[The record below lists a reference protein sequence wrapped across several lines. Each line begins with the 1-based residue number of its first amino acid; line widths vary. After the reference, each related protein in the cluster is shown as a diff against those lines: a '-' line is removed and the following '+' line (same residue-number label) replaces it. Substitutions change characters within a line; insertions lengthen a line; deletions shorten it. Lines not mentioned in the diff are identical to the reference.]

1 MSAAV
6 LFAGQTPAGCLWP
19 GPRSAP
25 AINVHASMI
34 RLRRCPQA
42 ALPSPDMFLVPTLA
56 VAALALMQLR
66 SDESAA
72 KPLQQPRAPARDWRA
87 KLGQFQVVALPG
99 KGLGAVALCRFEP
112 GDLVAEEA
120 PLLQLTQSG
129 SPAEQFQSLSAEA
142 RQRILNL
149 SDFAAEKTVQG
160 ILDTNCFQK
169 GLGSEDR
176 VLCPTLARFN
186 HSCVPNCQ
194 HVWDSDAAVM
204 RILASTEVVAG
215 EELSVDYIDVRQSR
229 EQRQAL
235 LSRKYGFKCTC
246 ASCQSADEE
255 SDRRRLSMARID
267 AEIGSAS
274 AEEALRLAQRL
285 LRLYD
290 DEGLHLQALRGRAAL
305 DACAACAKRG
315 DAQETAAW
323 ASRAAESYSRGLGPG
338 HELVRRALV
347 YAASPESHRSW
358 RR

>member
-1 MSAAV
+1 MS
-6 LFAGQTPAGCLWP
+6 LLHQN
-19 GPRSAP
+19 SHSNHAP
-25 AINVHASMI
+25 LLEIGE
-34 RLRRCPQA
+34 R
-42 ALPSPDMFLVPTLA
+42 
-56 VAALALMQLR
+56 
-66 SDESAA
+66 
-72 KPLQQPRAPARDWRA
+72 
-87 KLGQFQVVALPG
+87 QFQVVALPG

-129 SPAEQFQSLSAEA
+129 SAAEQFQSLSAEA

-160 ILDTNCFQK
+160 ILDTNCLQK
-169 GLGSEDR
+169 GLGFADR

-194 HVWDSDAAVM
+194 HVWDSDAEVM
-204 RILASTEVVAG
+204 RILASTDVVAG
-215 EELSVDYIDVRQSR
+215 EELSVDYIDIRQSR

-274 AEEALRLAQRL
+274 AEEVLRLAQRL

-338 HELVRRALV
+338 HELVRRALD